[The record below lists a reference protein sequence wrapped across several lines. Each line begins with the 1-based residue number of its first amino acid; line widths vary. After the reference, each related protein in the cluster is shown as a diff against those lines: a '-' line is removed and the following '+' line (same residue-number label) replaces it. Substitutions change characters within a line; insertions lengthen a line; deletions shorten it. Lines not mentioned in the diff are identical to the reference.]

1 MTKTLKTKAMI
12 AFMAI
17 CLAATG
23 MVSCNGAATAQQ
35 AGEAH
40 GWRGPNRD
48 GMYKET
54 GLLREWPVG
63 GPEMVL
69 KIEGIG
75 QGNAWSSPV
84 IVGNRIF
91 ITGTSEGSEREIFHA
106 FTLTGEYV
114 FSTDI
119 GAGYTRSWEGAR
131 STPTIVGNRAFV
143 ITGEGVV
150 VALDTRNGEILWTV
164 DGSNYG
170 MRVTTWGHAESP
182 LVFDNKVIF
191 TVGGDQA
198 AMMAINA
205 TNGEIIW
212 KTRPLVDEF
221 SNFDFEASN
230 YSSPIL
236 IEHNGIRQIV
246 ALAQWSLF
254 GVNPATGEIMW
265 SENQWGHTNRRIAP
279 NSPIFHNG
287 RIFISNGYDLGA
299 YQWQLNENATGV
311 TLLWHNVYFDT
322 HHGGQV
328 LMNGALHGSNW
339 FNNNAGAWMA
349 IDWYTGE
356 TIWEE
361 EWEGGKSKGQIIGAD
376 GMLIIYDDRLGY
388 VGLVRPAPNGLHVVS
403 EFRITYGEGQHW
415 AHPVIHNGILYVRR
429 GTVLMGFNIAR

>member
-1 MTKTLKTKAMI
+1 MTKTLKKRAMT

-17 CLAATG
+17 CLATTG
-23 MVSCNGAATAQQ
+23 MVSCGNAAG
-35 AGEAH
+35 GEAH

-48 GMYKET
+48 GIYHQA
-54 GLLREWPVG
+54 GLMREWPAN

-75 QGNAWSSPV
+75 QGPAWSSPV
-84 IVGNRIF
+84 IVDDRIF
-91 ITGTSEGSEREIFHA
+91 IMGTSQGGDREIFYA
-106 FTLTGEYV
+106 FTRSGEYV

-119 GAGYTRSWEGAR
+119 GPGFTRSHAGSR

-143 ITGEGVV
+143 ITGEGLV
-150 VALDTRNGEILWTV
+150 VALNTRNGEILWTV

-170 MRVTTWGHAESP
+170 IRLTTWGHSESP

-191 TVGGDQA
+191 SIGGSQT

-205 TNGEIIW
+205 SNGNIIW
-212 KTRPLVDEF
+212 KSPPLRDNISSAE
-221 SNFDFEASN
+221 FEASN

-246 ALAQWSLF
+246 QIAQWSVF
-254 GVNPATGEIMW
+254 GVNPANGEIMW
-265 SENQWGHTNRRIAP
+265 RTDEWGHTNRRISP

-299 YQWQLNENATGV
+299 YQWQLNNDATGV
-311 TLLWHNVYFDT
+311 TLVWHNVYFDT

-328 LMNGALHGSNW
+328 LMDGVVYGSNW

-349 IDWYTGE
+349 VNWHTGE

-361 EWEGGKSKGQIIGAD
+361 EWDGGKSKGQIIGAD

-388 VGLVRPAPNGLHVVS
+388 VGLVRPSPVGFHVIS
-403 EFRITYGEGQHW
+403 EFRITYGRGEHW
-415 AHPVIHNGILYVRR
+415 SHPVIHDGVLYIRR
-429 GTVLMGFNIAR
+429 GNVLMGFRIAG

>member
-1 MTKTLKTKAMI
+1 MTKTLKSKAIVAI
-12 AFMAI
+12 AAI
-17 CLAATG
+17 CLATAA
-23 MVSCNGAATAQQ
+23 MVSCNGAAAQS
-35 AGEAH
+35 GEAH

-48 GMYKET
+48 GIYPAT

-75 QGNAWSSPV
+75 EGDAWGSPV

-91 ITGTSEGSEREIFHA
+91 ITGASAGSEREIFFA
-106 FTLTGEYV
+106 FTTSGEKL

-119 GAGYTRSWEGAR
+119 GAAYTRSFAGAR

-170 MRVTTWGHAESP
+170 MRVTSWGHAESP

-191 TVGGDQA
+191 TVGGDQT

-221 SNFDFEASN
+221 SSFDFEASN

-236 IEHNGIRQIV
+236 IEHNGVRQIV
-246 ALAQWSLF
+246 AIAQWSVF
-254 GVNPATGEIMW
+254 GVNPANGEIMW
-265 SENQWGHTNRRIAP
+265 STNEWGHPNRRISP

-287 RIFISNGYDLGA
+287 RIFISNGYNLGA
-299 YQWQLNENATGV
+299 YQWQLNSDATGV

-328 LMNGALHGSNW
+328 LLNGVLYGSNW

-349 IDWYTGE
+349 VDWYTGE

-361 EWEGGKSKGQIIGAD
+361 EWYGGKSKGQIIAAD

-388 VGLVRPAPNGLHVVS
+388 VGLVRPAPNDFHVVS
-403 EFRITYGEGQHW
+403 EFQITYGENQHW
-415 AHPVIHNGILYVRR
+415 SHPVIHDGILYIRR